1 MEYSGMLGRN
11 IEWLNEPAIPLLEP
25 APWLD
30 HPWPVKIIAQNCLT
44 FKIGHKI
51 PLKSAHSAPQK
62 LWQLVPSVHQG
73 WRKTFNNDKEKE
85 KKDARNLGTT
95 ADSSTASCSMRA
107 DSTSNGPDNIE
118 YTEMQY
124 SREEELTYSVARR
137 YDEVISAGKEP
148 KIPILRQVLILA
160 TRNEVGSPRLALR
173 DRRWDRSRQQ
183 SN

>member
-1 MEYSGMLGRN
+1 MEYFGMLGRN
-11 IEWLNEPAIPLLEP
+11 IGWLNEPAIPLSEP

-30 HPWPVKIIAQNCLT
+30 HPWPVKIVTQNCLT
-44 FKIGHKI
+44 TKIRQKI
-51 PLKSAHSAPQK
+51 PLKSAHLAPQM
-62 LWQLVPSVHQG
+62 LWQLVLSVHQG
-73 WRKTFNNDKEKE
+73 WRKTSNIVKRKGI
-85 KKDARNLGTT
+85 KDARNLGTT

-107 DSTSNGPDNIE
+107 DSTSKGPGNSE

-124 SREEELTYSVARR
+124 SREELTYSVARR

-148 KIPILRQVLILA
+148 KIPILWRIILSA

-173 DRRWDRSRQQ
+173 DRRWDKSRQQ

>member
-11 IEWLNEPAIPLLEP
+11 IEWLNEPAIPLSEP

-44 FKIGHKI
+44 FKIGQKI

-73 WRKTFNNDKEKE
+73 WRKTFNNDKEKN
-85 KKDARNLGTT
+85 KDARNLGTT

-148 KIPILRQVLILA
+148 KIPILRQVLILP